1 MKKTLFPLIAIVAC
15 QVAVAQMKEGKV
27 VYEMTQQLNFQVR
40 GGGGGEMPDLPK
52 TFTRQYEL
60 LFSNNQSLW
69 QPLPDMNQEANQ
81 MAGPSGGPGGP
92 MVNIVRIGGA
102 DAVTY
107 HNFETGKRVSERE
120 LSAKNY
126 LVEEP
131 ISKLSWKL
139 TEESKTIL
147 GRRAVKATA
156 DRISQR
162 TLISME
168 NGETSRKLVPDT
180 SKIVAWIATDIP
192 VPAGPDFQG
201 QLPGLIL
208 ELDINNGRTLFKALE
223 VSPKVNV
230 ASIKAPS
237 RGKKISAD
245 DYAKEQSKMMDEMM
259 KNRGGRPGGERIS
272 ITAQQ

>member
-1 MKKTLFPLIAIVAC
+1 MIALVAC

-40 GGGGGEMPDLPK
+40 GGPEMPDLPK
-52 TFTRQYEL
+52 TMTKQYEL

-81 MAGPSGGPGGP
+81 MGGPSSGGTV
-92 MVNIVRIGGA
+92 VNFVRIGGA

-126 LVEEP
+126 LVEES
-131 ISKLSWKL
+131 IGKMDWKL
-139 TEESKTIL
+139 TDESKTIL
-147 GRRAVKATA
+147 GRRAFKATA
-156 DRISQR
+156 NRISQR
-162 TLISME
+162 TMISME

-180 SKIVAWIATDIP
+180 SKIVAWFAADIP

-208 ELDINNGRTLFKALE
+208 ELDINNGRTIFKALE
-223 VSPKVNV
+223 LSPKVN
-230 ASIKAPS
+230 ANAIKQPT
-237 RGKKISAD
+237 RGKKISGEE
-245 DYAKEQSKMMDEMM
+245 YAKEQSKMMDEMM
-259 KNRGGRPGGERIS
+259 KSRGGRPGDRIS